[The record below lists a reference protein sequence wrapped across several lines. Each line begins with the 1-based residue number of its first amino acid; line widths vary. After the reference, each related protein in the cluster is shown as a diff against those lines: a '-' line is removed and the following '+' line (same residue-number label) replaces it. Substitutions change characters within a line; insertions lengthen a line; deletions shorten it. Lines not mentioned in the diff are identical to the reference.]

1 MVFYGPGLFPS
12 PASRDSGW
20 LFPELEEGLFTWAY
34 HWNSLII
41 RDYSGV
47 AFYAYRNRA
56 EGAVEEASVT
66 SSKLHWGRVQTTQ
79 FDWALS
85 SLSLYFAPSG
95 FRQLALPLSKQL
107 YGRKCS
113 LSLHPA
119 QWLLPDL
126 GLSSLYKTFYLYTL
140 KKSQK
145 LLLCNIWGY
154 QICAVSQSKAE

>member
-1 MVFYGPGLFPS
+1 MVFYSPGLFPS
-12 PASRDSGW
+12 LPSRDSGG
-20 LFPELEEGLFTWAY
+20 LFPLLEEELFTPVY

-47 AFYAYRNRA
+47 AFYAYRNQAERA
-56 EGAVEEASVT
+56 VEGAPVMSN
-66 SSKLHWGRVQTTQ
+66 KLHWGRVQKSQ

-85 SLSLYFAPSG
+85 SLSLYFVPSG

-107 YGRKCS
+107 YVRKCS